1 MALNSP
7 GAEVNVVDESFY
19 TPAEPGTVPLIVVAS
34 AENKLNGAGDGIAPG
49 TLKANAGKVYLIS
62 GQKDLTDTFG
72 DPRFITDASGNPV
85 HASEQNEYGLQA
97 AYSFLG
103 VSGRAFIARADVDL
117 NELTASATAPAARPN
132 NGTYWLDTDNTKWGI
147 FEWNNDTKT
156 FVNKV
161 PMVITDSSKVDPE
174 TGGPNADIG
183 KIGAYAVVTVTASIT
198 PLLTAQHP
206 MTFWYKADRWVK
218 LGSTEWSDSGVGTLS
233 FVVSPHTIVPQW
245 KTTSAPTGSVWIKT
259 TDVNLG
265 ARWRTSRYN
274 GVTQAFDAVSAP
286 VYENA
291 LEALHKLDRT
301 GGGVNIPVGTL
312 YVDYNTS
319 ATDGVSFNV
328 RRRRAAA
335 PTIIRTNKI
344 TESTFQ
350 VTTGSTGV
358 LAGLSPVMGKGITA
372 GTMETT
378 ITSGAGG
385 TATVKVTTSS
395 SLDVTIE
402 IVSSSGLFRIGE
414 SVIIQ
419 GSAIGGTD
427 QVDDVTN
434 VTVTSVQ
441 KTYRFK
447 MSESVTG
454 SSALAKKVSPIKA
467 ASWSANVATI
477 TAPAHGLAPG
487 DVTVISGVTPIQ
499 YNGSFTVI
507 SATADSFT
515 YALPAISL
523 VDGTGGQVDDTY
535 VSFTVSVP
543 GVNNARTISKAIND
557 SGFRSILSEVD
568 SQNRLV
574 ITHNNGGEI
583 HFTDGTNSPLAAL
596 GFAEYDPATG
606 AGMVNLYAA
615 ENNTFVASLWEPLTY
630 VAAGDPP
637 TSLTVD
643 GTKWYSSSIEADIL
657 VHNGTNWAG
666 YLNEFPDTDALG
678 PFITATAP
686 ETQRDGSTLE
696 TGDIWIDT
704 SDIEQFP
711 VIHKYSKELKKWILV
726 DNTDQST
733 EDGIIFADARYNTTG
748 ANSATEG
755 SIEELLTSDFVD
767 FDAPDPT
774 LYPQGMLLWNLRR
787 SGFNVKEF
795 RHNYVNVTADNERVN
810 GESMADYYPHRW
822 VTISSNQ
829 DNGAGS
835 FGRHAQRKVVVKA
848 LQGLVNSSQELRDE
862 ERRVFNLIACPGYP
876 ELIGELTNLNYDR
889 GITAFVVG
897 DTPARLKPDATS
909 LLEWGTNA
917 QLAVEDNDIG
927 APSYD
932 EYLGMFYP
940 WGYTSDNFGNN
951 IVVPPSHM
959 ILRTIALSDQ
969 VSYPW
974 FAPAG
979 LRRGGITNATSVG
992 YVDSQEG
999 EFKTVALNNGQ
1010 RDTLQACKI
1019 NPITFFTG
1027 SGLVNY
1033 GQKTRAKAASALDR
1047 INVARLVIYLRSQL
1061 SKLVKPYIFEP
1072 NDRTTRNELK
1082 GAIEALLLELVG
1094 QRALY
1099 DYLVVCDESN
1109 NTPSRIDRNE
1119 LWVDI
1124 AIEPVKAVEFI
1135 YIPLRLKNTGEISG
1149 IG

>member
-85 HASEQNEYGLQA
+85 HAGEQNEYGLQA

-103 VSGRAFIARADVDL
+103 VSGRAYVARADVDL

-174 TGGPNADIG
+174 TGGPKNSIG
-183 KIGAYAVVTVTASIT
+183 KTNTYAVVTVATTIT
-198 PLLTAQHP
+198 PSLTAQHP
-206 MTFWYKADRWVK
+206 MTFWYKNADKWAK
-218 LGSTEWSDSGVGTLS
+218 LGSTEWAGTGNGALS

-274 GVTQAFDAVSAP
+274 SVTQAFEAVSAP
-286 VYENA
+286 IYENA
-291 LEALHKLDRT
+291 LEAIYKLDRT
-301 GGGVNIPVGTL
+301 GGGVNLPVGSL
-312 YVDYNTS
+312 YVDYNTN
-319 ATDGVSFNV
+319 ATDGVSFKV
-328 RRRRAAA
+328 YRRRAAA
-335 PTIIRTNKI
+335 PTIIRTNRVSASLFPMAAGDVGSLI
-344 TESTFQ
+344 SLSTS
-350 VTTGSTGV
+350 VT
-358 LAGLSPVMGKGITA
+358 GKTPGHKSDP
-372 GTMETT
+372 TT
-378 ITSGAGG
+378 ITRSSGNAAQVIFR
-385 TATVKVTTSS
+385 TNTDLTVSV
-395 SLDVTIE
+395 E
-402 IVSSSGLFRIGE
+402 IVSTTGVFGFGE
-414 SVIIQ
+414 SFNVLGSVI
-419 GSAIGGTD
+419 GKTAG
-427 QVDDVTN
+427 VDDFS
-434 VTVTSVQ
+434 VTVANVSKSYQ
-441 KTYRFK
+441 FEL
-447 MSESVTG
+447 SESISNSTQLVSKTVTFIID
-454 SSALAKKVSPIKA
+454 ALDVNIAETIA
-467 ASWSANVATI
+467 A
-477 TAPAHGLAPG
+477 
-487 DVTVISGVTPIQ
+487 
-499 YNGSFTVI
+499 
-507 SATADSFT
+507 
-515 YALPAISL
+515 
-523 VDGTGGQVDDTY
+523 
-535 VSFTVSVP
+535 
-543 GVNNARTISKAIND
+543 AINEGNNLTRTLAD
-557 SGFRSILSEVD
+557 VD

-574 ITHNNGGEI
+574 ISHETGGEI

-606 AGMVNLYAA
+606 SGMVNLYAA
-615 ENNTFVASLWEPLTY
+615 ENNTFDASLWEPLTY

-666 YLNEFPDTDALG
+666 YLTEFPDTDALG

-704 SDIEQFP
+704 SDIEKFP

-733 EDGIIFADARYNTTG
+733 EDGIVFADARYNTSG

-755 SIEELLTSDFVD
+755 SIEDLLTSNFVD
-767 FDAPDPT
+767 FDAPDPA

-795 RHNYVNVTADNERVN
+795 RHNYVDVTADNERVN
-810 GESMADYYPHRW
+810 GESMVDYYPHRW

-927 APSYD
+927 APTYD

-1010 RDTLQACKI
+1010 RDTLQQACKI

-1033 GQKTRAKAASALDR
+1033 GQKTRAKGASALDR

-1135 YIPLRLKNTGEISG
+1135 YLPLRLKNTGEISG